1 MPCHAV
7 PRVSSIAAGN
17 VPFDRGDG
25 LQVAGR
31 YFTARGA
38 RLRRAGTR
46 ASDRRCGCPSHTT
59 PPHYYLVAT
68 RRQSAQRHL
77 PDALPIS
84 AGGVLP
90 GLESAGRDRWSR
102 AMVCEARRMRKQLEG
117 RDRICSPA
125 IARVQAATAGHD
137 AGGRSRAYEMR
148 PSDRAR
154 ARHHAPAAPLHCT
167 RLEAGEVAGWVIFG
181 RLCARSRPSS
191 PTPPGHIRPALLA
204 PWLARACHL
213 PLDDCGKLQQ
223 SFLRCLMA
231 QHGASAAEL

>member
-1 MPCHAV
+1 
-7 PRVSSIAAGN
+7 
-17 VPFDRGDG
+17 
-25 LQVAGR
+25 
-31 YFTARGA
+31 
-38 RLRRAGTR
+38 
-46 ASDRRCGCPSHTT
+46 
-59 PPHYYLVAT
+59 
-68 RRQSAQRHL
+68 
-77 PDALPIS
+77 
-84 AGGVLP
+84 
-90 GLESAGRDRWSR
+90 
-102 AMVCEARRMRKQLEG
+102 MVCEARRMRKQLEG
-117 RDRICSPA
+117 RDRIRSPA
-125 IARVQAATAGHD
+125 IARVRAATAGHD

-181 RLCARSRPSS
+181 RLCARSRPSP